1 MSGSRDLTRRTFCP
15 SSLTANNGSLPS
27 ASIARLRA
35 SVTKSWPWG
44 CNSLIR
50 LNVEMVLMGTQPSL
64 LQTVREKKNLSWGK
78 LASEK

>member
-1 MSGSRDLTRRTFCP
+1 
-15 SSLTANNGSLPS
+15 
-27 ASIARLRA
+27 
-35 SVTKSWPWG
+35 
-44 CNSLIR
+44 